1 MAQIGSPLKDWSS
14 DQVVTAVKAKG
25 LSMQELSEIYTDK
38 RSKAALSRALRSDSY
53 PAHEEYIAEFLGL
66 RADEIWPERWAKRR
80 ARAELKARAKQ
91 RAQDIRNQ
99 RAA

>member
-1 MAQIGSPLKDWSS
+1 MTQIGSPIKDWSS
-14 DQVVTAVKAKG
+14 DQVVAAVKAKG
-25 LSMQELSEIYTDK
+25 LSMQALSEIYTEG
-38 RSKAALSRALRSDSY
+38 RSKAALTRALHSASY
-53 PAHEEYIAEFLGL
+53 PAHETYIAQFLGL
-66 RADEIWPERWAKRR
+66 QADEIWPERWAKRQ